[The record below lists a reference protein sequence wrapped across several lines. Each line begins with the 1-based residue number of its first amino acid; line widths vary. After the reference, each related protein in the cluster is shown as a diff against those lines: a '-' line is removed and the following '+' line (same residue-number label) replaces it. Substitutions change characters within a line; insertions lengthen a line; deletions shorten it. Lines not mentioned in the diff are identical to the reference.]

1 MDTSYLFKI
10 KLQLTIKSKELL
22 SSQFLPGRELSLNHT
37 QQTIKAI
44 LLFTLVLELLGSA
57 INLKKNK

>member
-22 SSQFLPGRELSLNHT
+22 SSQFLPDGELSLNHT
-37 QQTIKAI
+37 LQTIRAI
-44 LLFTLVLELLGSA
+44 LLFTFVLDLLGSA
-57 INLKKNK
+57 INLKK